1 MGNVQ
6 QDAPN
11 ASELDKSRKVA
22 HIPNSAGKESVFED
36 PESGALEAIRFKG
49 TIYFKTSNEMAAVF
63 TILNELGGKVTD
75 AKGNP
80 WHLGIN
86 TLIAA
91 RISQDHAYLQE
102 IYNKTI
108 KSTI

>member
-1 MGNVQ
+1 M
-6 QDAPN
+6 PN
-11 ASELDKSRKVA
+11 NKQEVST
-22 HIPNSAGKESVFED
+22 FED
-36 PESGALEAIRFKG
+36 PESGALEVIRYRG

-63 TILNELGGKVTD
+63 VIINELGGKVTD

-80 WHLGIN
+80 WYLGIS

-91 RISQDHAYLQE
+91 RTQEDYSYLQG

-108 KSTI
+108 S